1 MEQRISIPPA
11 SSVLG
16 QLINFA
22 CAMIG
27 IETTDGSVDA
37 APSAWVIRQII
48 DYGRVGF
55 YDTSNKNMRGW
66 WIVNELGEL
75 NRYGLPRRLVCR
87 TEATTSGEFVRP
99 AVYSKEKG
107 MKLLR
112 ANALMTPPRYIMEK
126 YARVIEEAE
135 TLLRSNIEA
144 SRHAQV
150 LTCPKSLV
158 HTVEDALEDATD
170 GLPAIIEQGIA
181 DQIGNIDISVPFY
194 ANDIH
199 SLITSLYAD
208 AIKRFGG
215 VTPTQYKAERV
226 QSAEVSASVAEA
238 IDNIYIMIDTLNEDC
253 ERYGVPRRFFYRGF
267 GAVFDRDI
275 EEKEQTETGVE
286 PKKQGESEEKPNENE

>member
-22 CAMIG
+22 CSMIG
-27 IETTDGSVDA
+27 IESTDGSVDD
-37 APSAWVIRQII
+37 APSAWVIRLII

-55 YDTSNKNMRGW
+55 YDTPNKNMRGW

-75 NRYGLPRRLVCR
+75 NRYGLPKRLVCR
-87 TEATTSGEFVRP
+87 SEATGSGEFVRQ
-99 AVYSKEKG
+99 AVYGKENG

-112 ANALMTPPRYIMEK
+112 ANSLMTPPRFIMEK

-135 TLLRSNIEA
+135 VLLSANIEA
-144 SRHAQV
+144 SRRAQV
-150 LTCPKSLV
+150 LKCPKSMV
-158 HTVEDALEDATD
+158 HTVEDALEDAGR
-170 GLPAIIEQGIA
+170 GLPVILESGIG
-181 DQIGNIDISVPFY
+181 DQIESMDISVPFY

-199 SLITSLYAD
+199 ALITSLYAD

-286 PKKQGESEEKPNENE
+286 PQKQEESEEKPNENE